1 MKVRSQIN
9 LLVFVL
15 LAVFAL
21 AVGGLIVANVVAGVM
36 DDLQIAANVAL
47 TNVFRLTD
55 INKELMVNEQSIEL
69 LVGDWNRTIDELDA
83 SIEDLINHPGVRFAP
98 DQLQVAIN
106 RTESVWQLSK
116 ERFES
121 AKESLNHVLADESVV
136 DFQKKGLLLFRQ
148 WLAEDA
154 SNGAV
159 LLLVTHLT
167 SDLRS
172 FDLAAK
178 DLVVGNLEL
187 VAREVSVHADALRRR
202 TQTAVGVVVPVATV
216 LALLFAFSFSRRL
229 TGRVRTIEQ
238 AMARVADR
246 DITVRANATG
256 NDEIAGL
263 GGFLDR
269 TLDVIAEFVRSVR
282 SAVVK
287 ADELKDGLSAGSA
300 ESASALH
307 EITHNIDSISSEF
320 ERLNTSIEQTTE
332 AVADIDGKIRTLTE
346 SIGAQ
351 TVVIDESASSV
362 ESMNTSIQEV
372 SRLSHDRR
380 DASEAL
386 VKVILDGGDKIQE
399 TNDIIDTV
407 TSEIDDILEII
418 EIINAVA
425 EQTNLLSMNAAIE
438 SAHAGEAG
446 KGFAVVA
453 EEIRKLAESTSENAS
468 QIDRL
473 LKSITGKMREALSA
487 SRAGA
492 ETFETISH
500 DVTLFRQAMVEI
512 SENMNSL
519 SHGSGAIVETT
530 KQISTIARSVNES
543 AGDIAANAQ
552 QISGAMD
559 QANSM
564 STTISGG
571 MKEIDHGAKEILTA
585 LTDISRLSDA
595 SRDRM
600 KALSELVDTFRA
612 DDDENGESTAES
624 EDAARE
630 MLDDV
635 ENKEP
640 IESVDASA

>member
-9 LLVFVL
+9 LLVFL
-15 LAVFAL
+15 LLIVFGL
-21 AVGGLIVANVVAGVM
+21 AVGGLIVANAVAGVM
-36 DDLQIAANVAL
+36 DDLEISANVAL

-55 INKELMVNEQSIEL
+55 MNKELMVNEQPIER
-69 LVGDWNRTIDELDA
+69 LVGDWNRSIDDLDE
-83 SIEDLINHPGVRFAP
+83 SVQDLITHPGVRFAP

-106 RTESVWQLSK
+106 RTESVWQLSR
-116 ERFES
+116 ERFEN
-121 AKESLNHVLADESVV
+121 AEQSLSRVLADDSIV

-148 WLAEDA
+148 WLSQDDGH
-154 SNGAV
+154 GAM

-187 VAREVSVHADALRRR
+187 VAREVSMHADALRRR
-202 TQTAVGVVVPVATV
+202 TQVIVGIVLPIVTI

-229 TGRVRTIEQ
+229 TGRVRVIEQ

-282 SAVVK
+282 GAVVK
-287 ADELKDGLSAGSA
+287 ADELKDGLSSGSA

-307 EITHNIDSISSEF
+307 EISHNIDSISTEF
-320 ERLNTSIEQTTE
+320 ERLNTSIEQTSE

-346 SIGAQ
+346 NIGTQ
-351 TVVIDESASSV
+351 TLVIDESASSM

-399 TNDIIDTV
+399 TNGIIDTV

-512 SENMNSL
+512 SDNMNSL
-519 SHGSGAIVETT
+519 SQGSVAIVETT

-543 AGDIAANAQ
+543 AGDIASNAQ
-552 QISGAMD
+552 QITSAMD

-612 DDDENGESTAES
+612 DEEEQEASVEGDAQVS
-624 EDAARE
+624 E
-630 MLDDV
+630 
-635 ENKEP
+635 
-640 IESVDASA
+640 ESVDEEKEPVESVHALA

>member
-9 LLVFVL
+9 LLVFL
-15 LAVFAL
+15 LLTVFAL
-21 AVGGLIVANVVAGVM
+21 AVGGLIVANAVAGVM
-36 DDLQIAANVAL
+36 DDLEISANVAL

-55 INKELMVNEQSIEL
+55 MNKELMVNEQPIER
-69 LVGDWNRTIDELDA
+69 LVGDWNRTIEGLDA
-83 SIEDLINHPGVRFAP
+83 SVQELISHPGVRFAP
-98 DQLQVAIN
+98 EQLQVAIN
-106 RTESVWQLSK
+106 RTDSVWQLSK
-116 ERFES
+116 ERFEN
-121 AKESLNHVLADESVV
+121 AEESLSRVLADESVV

-148 WLAEDA
+148 WLAEDGDH
-154 SNGAV
+154 GAM

-187 VAREVSVHADALRRR
+187 VAREVSLHADALRRR
-202 TQTAVGVVVPVATV
+202 TQIAVGIAVPVVTI

-229 TGRVRTIEQ
+229 TRRVQIIEH

-246 DITVRANATG
+246 DITVRANARG

-282 SAVVK
+282 GAVVK

-307 EITHNIDSISSEF
+307 EISHNIDSISSEF

-346 SIGAQ
+346 SIGTQ
-351 TVVIDESASSV
+351 TVVIDESASSM
-362 ESMNTSIQEV
+362 ESMNASIQEV

-399 TNDIIDTV
+399 TNGIIDTV
-407 TSEIDDILEII
+407 TAEIDDILEII

-473 LKSITGKMREALSA
+473 LKSITGKMREALAA

-500 DVTLFRQAMVEI
+500 DVTLFRKAMVEI

-519 SHGSGAIVETT
+519 STGSVAIVETT

-543 AGDIAANAQ
+543 AGDIATNAQ
-552 QISGAMD
+552 QITGAMD

-612 DDDENGESTAES
+612 DDEDEAAIVEPEAQGGAE
-624 EDAARE
+624 AT
-630 MLDDV
+630 LDD
-635 ENKEP
+635 EKEP
-640 IESVDASA
+640 AGSVHVSA